1 MCCLGK
7 KIPCLSC
14 FHDYL
19 TPERKHAL
27 LTRFGRWYW
36 NSSLQNRHS
45 RELWYV
51 TYTRIYYAKRTFCCS
66 FNDSLE
72 IPSVNP
78 RFVKEIRAFLGPF
91 SLLLLT
97 LSFFL
102 QLSALHWVKIPRSE
116 FTKWC
121 GQDWWLSYRHCGSS
135 QCIWV
140 GGERDHREEESIC
153 FCSSCYN

>member
-1 MCCLGK
+1 M
-7 KIPCLSC
+7 S
-14 FHDYL
+14 L
-19 TPERKHAL
+19 TQEFIMQKERFAV
-27 LTRFGRWYW
+27 
-36 NSSLQNRHS
+36 
-45 RELWYV
+45 ELYE
-51 TYTRIYYAKRTFCCS
+51 
-66 FNDSLE
+66 SLE

-121 GQDWWLSYRHCGSS
+121 GQD
-135 QCIWV
+135 
-140 GGERDHREEESIC
+140 
-153 FCSSCYN
+153 